1 MTEDFGGSGAACSV
15 VSRRSVLRAGRLL
28 VTGLAW
34 PHVLRL
40 DASTKGLDRSNETAV
55 IQVILDG
62 GPSQIETY
70 DPKPSAPAEFRGE
83 FRAIPTSV
91 PGIYLSELFPRQAR
105 VMDKLAILRSLH
117 HTTSDHSGGTHWVM
131 TGYPSS
137 DATPRGNERPSSG
150 SIAARMLGA
159 RQPGLP
165 AYAGIPRAPRFGQ
178 AAYLGPGFNP
188 FSLDGDPAATGKVP
202 NLAPPDGLSLDRLD
216 DRRGLLAKL
225 DRLDRRRDA
234 SGMMEGMDRF
244 TAEAYAMV
252 TGPAARR
259 AFDLSR
265 EESKTRDRYGRT
277 SIGQACLLARR
288 LVEAGVTF
296 VTVTDGAWDHHTQIA
311 THCRKQLPPLDAAI
325 ASLVEDLHDRGLSQR
340 VLLVVWG
347 EFGRTPRVNGLGG
360 RDHWPG
366 CMSALVAGGGLV
378 TGQAVGATNSK
389 GESPS
394 DRPLRPEDLLRTV
407 YQVLGIDPAAEFP
420 NEAGRPLAVLNHGQP
435 IAELLQG

>member
-1 MTEDFGGSGAACSV
+1 MIEVFGEYETTCAG
-15 VSRRSVLRAGRLL
+15 VSRRSVLRAG
-28 VTGLAW
+28 GLA
-34 PHVLRL
+34 LAGLTGFDRL
-40 DASTKGLDRSNETAV
+40 SRRASAKGFDRTKETAV

-70 DPKPSAPAEFRGE
+70 DPKPNAPAEFRGE
-83 FRAIPTSV
+83 FQAIPTVV
-91 PGIYLSELFPRQAR
+91 PGISLSELCPRQAR

-159 RQPGLP
+159 RRPGLP

-188 FSLDGDPAATGKVP
+188 FSLDGDPAATAKVP
-202 NLAPPDGLSLDRLD
+202 NLVPPEGLSLDRLD
-216 DRRGLLAKL
+216 DRRDLLAKL
-225 DRLDRRRDA
+225 DRIDRRRDA

-265 EESKTRDRYGRT
+265 EEATTRDRYGRT

-296 VTVTDGAWDHHTQIA
+296 VTVTDGGWDHHTQVA
-311 THCRKQLPPLDAAI
+311 PQCRKQLPPLDAAI
-325 ASLVEDLHDRGLSQR
+325 ASLVEDIHDRGLSQK

-347 EFGRTPRVNGLGG
+347 EFGRTPRVNGAGG

-378 TGQAVGATNSK
+378 TGQAVGATNNK
-389 GESPS
+389 GEAPS

-407 YQVLGIDPAAEFP
+407 YHVLGIDPAAEFP
-420 NEAGRPLAVLNHGQP
+420 NEAGRPLAVLNQGQP
-435 IAELLQG
+435 IAELLRG

>member
-1 MTEDFGGSGAACSV
+1 MIEVFGEYETTCAG
-15 VSRRSVLRAGRLL
+15 VSRRSVLRAG
-28 VTGLAW
+28 GLA
-34 PHVLRL
+34 LAGLTGFDRL
-40 DASTKGLDRSNETAV
+40 SRRASAKGFDRTKETAV

-70 DPKPSAPAEFRGE
+70 DPKPNAPAEFRGE
-83 FRAIPTSV
+83 FQAIPTVV
-91 PGIYLSELFPRQAR
+91 PGISLSELCPRQAR

-159 RQPGLP
+159 RRPGLP

-188 FSLDGDPAATGKVP
+188 FSLDGDPAATAKVP
-202 NLAPPDGLSLDRLD
+202 NLVPPEGLSLDRLD
-216 DRRGLLAKL
+216 DRRDLLAKL
-225 DRLDRRRDA
+225 DRIDRRRDA

-265 EESKTRDRYGRT
+265 EEATTRDR
-277 SIGQACLLARR
+277 
-288 LVEAGVTF
+288 
-296 VTVTDGAWDHHTQIA
+296 
-311 THCRKQLPPLDAAI
+311 
-325 ASLVEDLHDRGLSQR
+325 
-340 VLLVVWG
+340 
-347 EFGRTPRVNGLGG
+347 
-360 RDHWPG
+360 
-366 CMSALVAGGGLV
+366 
-378 TGQAVGATNSK
+378 
-389 GESPS
+389 
-394 DRPLRPEDLLRTV
+394 
-407 YQVLGIDPAAEFP
+407 
-420 NEAGRPLAVLNHGQP
+420 
-435 IAELLQG
+435 